1 MGKNHLHKILSRIAD
16 VKPGEGTISALLF
29 CYFFLITAP
38 YYIIKPLRNAFYLHT
53 MGAKKLPQAYLLTAI
68 LMGFVVAFH
77 SKIQEKISRQL
88 LITYSLLFFI
98 LTSFLFWLFFPYE
111 WSWLAIAFY
120 LWVNIFII
128 VLVTQFWIIVND
140 IFNPREAKRLIG
152 FFGSGGILG
161 GLVGGELT
169 GFLAKS
175 KVDYHL
181 LLLATGMLIACVFVA
196 GYIFMWQKKRIA
208 PAIDADEKKKR
219 KEPDKVGFK
228 ECFNTIKNNY
238 YLKLLAAVVVIT
250 IIIETLI
257 DFQFNSVVE
266 ETGAL
271 SNNLTAF
278 YGHFFGGLL
287 VFSFFLQLLLT
298 SNIIRRYGILFAL
311 LLYPLTLL
319 FCSLGIAIF
328 VNIYF
333 AILLRGSD
341 KSLYYSLNQSVR
353 ELIYIPI
360 SPEIKYKAKV
370 FIDMFLNR
378 FSKSIGAVILIILGL
393 YHLGIQYISIVT
405 ALFILS
411 LIFFNLKISKEYI
424 NNVKQKLKIKWR
436 PAEKIVAEKIDVDYA
451 KLVFDTLESKNRS
464 SVLYAMHLFD
474 LIKKDKLT
482 PELKK
487 LISYKSDEVRMSSLG
502 NLFEDGET
510 TLFPEM
516 EDRISNKAL
525 EKEIKETMSLDVY
538 QEVMNK
544 YIDNVLMNK
553 GKDAEIA
560 KMEVAKAIGLMNP
573 DSPLAQKLEVLLQD
587 GSPEVVRYAIESAG
601 KLKKREYVP
610 LIIRHLVKS
619 QNQEAARNTLVEYGM
634 KIIGTLKD
642 YLEDAEQDIKLRK
655 SIPDILARMNT
666 QEAANLLALELDKK
680 DRDVEPEIIEA
691 LYKMKLQNPLLRFQE
706 KIIISKII
714 LKIKE
719 CYLMLM
725 EMNDLA
731 EDSKKVKTAKEK
743 EINLTQPLKHIFE
756 LLSLIYPQEDV
767 IKAYQNICAGTEKAI
782 DYSVE
787 LLDNLLNKEI
797 KMLLIPLIDNITLD
811 DRIKKC
817 KKLLKALKEA

>member
-1 MGKNHLHKILSRIAD
+1 VKNHLHKILSRIAD
-16 VKPGEGTISALLF
+16 VKQGEGTISVLLF
-29 CYFFLITAP
+29 SYFFFITAP

-68 LMGFVVAFH
+68 LMGFIVAFH
-77 SKIQEKISRQL
+77 SKVQEKISRQF
-88 LITYSLLFFI
+88 LIIFSLIFFI
-98 LTSFLFWLFFPYE
+98 ITSFLFWVFFPYE

-128 VLVTQFWIIVND
+128 VLVTQFWITVND

-175 KVDYHL
+175 KVDFDL
-181 LLLATGMLIACVFVA
+181 LLLAAGMLIVCAIVVE
-196 GYIFMWQKKRIA
+196 YIFIWQRKRIPTA
-208 PAIDADEKKKR
+208 FDADIKEEE
-219 KEPDKVGFK
+219 KEPGKVGFK
-228 ECFNTIKNNY
+228 DCFYAVKNNY

-250 IIIETLI
+250 IIIGTLI

-266 ETGAL
+266 KTGIL
-271 SNNLTAF
+271 SRNLTAF

-287 VFSFFLQLLLT
+287 VFSFLIQLLFT
-298 SNIIRRYGILFAL
+298 SNIIRRYGILIAL

-341 KSLYYSLNQSVR
+341 KSLHYSLNQSVR

-378 FSKSIGAVILIILGL
+378 FSKSIAAVVLLILGFF
-393 YHLGIQYISIVT
+393 HLGIQYVSLVT

-411 LIFFNLKISKEYI
+411 LIFFNLKISKEYV
-424 NNVKQKLKIKWR
+424 NNVKQKLKIKWQ
-436 PAEKIVAEKIDVDYA
+436 PAEKIVAEKMDVDYT
-451 KLVFDTLESKNRS
+451 KLVFDTLVSKNRS

-474 LIKKDKLT
+474 LLKKDKLS

-487 LISYKSDEVRMSSLG
+487 VISYKSDEVRMSSLG
-502 NLFEDGET
+502 YLFEDGET

-516 EDRISNKAL
+516 EDSISDKVL

-544 YIDNVLMNK
+544 YIDKVLMSK
-553 GKDAEIA
+553 GKDDEIA
-560 KMEVAKAIGLMNP
+560 RMEVAKAIGLMDP

-587 GSPEVVRYAIESAG
+587 ESPEVVRYAIESAG

-610 LIIRHLVKS
+610 LIIRQLVKS
-619 QNQEAARNTLVEYGM
+619 QNKEVARNALVEYGV

-642 YLEDAEQDIKLRK
+642 YLEDSEENIRLRK

-680 DRDVEPEIIEA
+680 GKDTEPEIIEA
-691 LYKMKLQNPLLRFQE
+691 MYKMKLQNPQLHFQK
-706 KIIISKII
+706 KIIVAKII
-714 LKIKE
+714 HIIKE
-719 CYLMLM
+719 YYSILM
-725 EMNDLA
+725 EMDDLA
-731 EDSKKVKTAKEK
+731 EDAKKADVVKKNEN
-743 EINLTQPLKHIFE
+743 NLALFLKHIFE
-756 LLSLIYPQEDV
+756 LLALIYPLEDV
-767 IKAYQNICAGTEKAI
+767 NKAYQNICVGTEKAI
-782 DYSVE
+782 DYSIE
-787 LLDNLLNKEI
+787 LLDNMLNKEI
-797 KMLLIPLIDNITLD
+797 KIFLIPLIDNITLD

-817 KKLLKALKEA
+817 KKLFKALKEA